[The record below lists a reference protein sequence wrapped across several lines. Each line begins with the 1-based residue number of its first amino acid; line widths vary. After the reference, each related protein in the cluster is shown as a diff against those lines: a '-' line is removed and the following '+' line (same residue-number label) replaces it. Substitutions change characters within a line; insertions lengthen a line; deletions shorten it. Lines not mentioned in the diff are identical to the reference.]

1 MQPDLGQPLRR
12 PQRYSLPTD
21 IEYELSRVKCETIA
35 AQQIKLEVAVCL
47 QEWQRTIDL
56 TTTLMSIP
64 QISPAQ
70 RQTYIDLRHF
80 LEDLQSRS
88 AYPNFRVNF
97 DDPRFPSQVSTDR
110 CRAIQEKVTVNQAT
124 VDAVQPDAPGELL
137 KLRGSEVED

>member
-1 MQPDLGQPLRR
+1 LVASAKFVTP
-12 PQRYSLPTD
+12 
-21 IEYELSRVKCETIA
+21 ETIA

-56 TTTLMSIP
+56 TTTLMGIP

-70 RQTYIDLRHF
+70 RQTYVDLRHF

-97 DDPRFPSQVSTDR
+97 DDPRFPGQVSTDR
-110 CRAIQEKVTVNQAT
+110 CRAIQEKVTVNQVT
-124 VDAVQPDAPGELL
+124 VDAVQPDAPGGLL